1 MNLNNDIE
9 KILVTNEQ
17 IEARCKELGEQIDID
32 YEDKKPILL
41 SLLRGSIP
49 FVTTLSK
56 YISIPIE
63 FDYMKASSYH
73 GGTSSTGNVAV
84 TILPA
89 SKLEGRHLII
99 VEDIVDTG
107 FTLSTVVKI
116 LKTYKPASIEVA
128 SLLDKPSMRK
138 VDDLDIKYVGFVVP
152 AEFVVGFGLDYN
164 ELYRQLPYVGVL
176 KEEVYTKK

>member
-1 MNLNNDIE
+1 MNLNNDIK

-17 IEARCKELGEQIDID
+17 IEARCKELAEEIDKE
-32 YEDKKPILL
+32 YADKKPILL

-49 FVTTLSK
+49 FVATLSK
-56 YISIPIE
+56 YMTIPVE

-73 GGTSSTGNVAV
+73 GGTSSSGNVAV
-84 TILPA
+84 TVLPA
-89 SKLEGRHLII
+89 SKLEGRHVIV

-107 FTLSTVVKI
+107 FTLSTVMKI
-116 LKTYKPASIEVA
+116 LNESKPASLEIA

-138 VDDLDIKYVGFVVP
+138 VQDLSIKYIGFTIP
-152 AEFVVGFGLDYN
+152 AEFVVGFGLDYD

-176 KEEVYTKK
+176 KEEVYNK

>member
-1 MNLNNDIE
+1 MNLNNDIK

-17 IEARCKELGEQIDID
+17 IEARCKELGEQIVVD

-56 YISIPIE
+56 YISIPLE

-73 GGTSSTGNVAV
+73 GGTSSTGNVAITV
-84 TILPA
+84 LPA
-89 SKLEGRHLII
+89 SKLEGRHIII

-116 LKTYKPASIEVA
+116 LKSYNPASIEIA

-138 VDDLDIKYVGFVVP
+138 VDDLKLKYVGFVVP
-152 AEFVVGFGLDYN
+152 AEFVVGYGLDYN

-176 KEEVYTKK
+176 KEEIYNK

>member
-1 MNLNNDIE
+1 MNLNNHIE

-17 IEARCKELGEQIDID
+17 IEARCKELAFEIDKD
-32 YEDKKPILL
+32 YEDKKPVLL

-56 YISIPIE
+56 YMTIPVE

-73 GGTSSTGNVAV
+73 GGTCSTGNVAV
-84 TILPA
+84 TVLPA
-89 SKLEGRHLII
+89 TKLEGRHVIV

-107 FTLSTVVKI
+107 FTLSTVMKI
-116 LKTYKPASIEVA
+116 LKDYKPASLEIA
-128 SLLDKPSMRK
+128 SLLDKPSMRQ
-138 VDDLDIKYVGFVVP
+138 VQDLSIKYCGFSIP
-152 AEFVVGFGLDYN
+152 AVFVVGFGLDYD

-176 KEEVYTKK
+176 KEEVYKK

>member
-1 MNLNNDIE
+1 
-9 KILVTNEQ
+9 
-17 IEARCKELGEQIDID
+17 
-32 YEDKKPILL
+32 
-41 SLLRGSIP
+41 
-49 FVTTLSK
+49 
-56 YISIPIE
+56 
-63 FDYMKASSYH
+63 MKVSSYH

-138 VDDLDIKYVGFVVP
+138 VDDLDIKYVGFIVP

>member
-1 MNLNNDIE
+1 MNLNNDIK

-17 IEARCKELGEQIDID
+17 IEARCKELGEQIAVD

-56 YISIPIE
+56 YMTIPVE

-73 GGTSSTGNVAV
+73 GGTCSTGNVAV
-84 TILPA
+84 TVLPA
-89 SKLEGRHLII
+89 TKLEGRHVIV

-107 FTLSTVVKI
+107 FTLSTVMKI
-116 LKTYKPASIEVA
+116 LKDYKPASLEIA
-128 SLLDKPSMRK
+128 SLLDKPSMRQVK
-138 VDDLDIKYVGFVVP
+138 DLSIKYCGFSIP
-152 AEFVVGFGLDYN
+152 AEFVVGFGLDYD

-176 KEEVYTKK
+176 KEEVYKK

>member
-1 MNLNNDIE
+1 MNLNNDIK

-17 IEARCKELGEQIDID
+17 IEARCKELGEQIAVD

-56 YISIPIE
+56 YISIPLE

-73 GGTSSTGNVAV
+73 GGTSSTGNVAITV
-84 TILPA
+84 LPA
-89 SKLEGRHLII
+89 SKLEGRHIII

-107 FTLSTVVKI
+107 LTCQKLINYKVFTFLICS
-116 LKTYKPASIEVA
+116 YKKNNI
-128 SLLDKPSMRK
+128 
-138 VDDLDIKYVGFVVP
+138 
-152 AEFVVGFGLDYN
+152 
-164 ELYRQLPYVGVL
+164 
-176 KEEVYTKK
+176 

>member
-1 MNLNNDIE
+1 MNLNNHIE

-17 IEARCKELGEQIDID
+17 IEARCKELALEIDKE
-32 YEDKKPILL
+32 YEDKKPVLL

-56 YISIPIE
+56 YMTIPVE

-73 GGTSSTGNVAV
+73 GGTCSTGNVAV
-84 TILPA
+84 TVLPA
-89 SKLEGRHLII
+89 TKLEGRHVIV

-107 FTLSTVVKI
+107 FTLSTVMKI
-116 LKTYKPASIEVA
+116 LKDYKPASLEIA
-128 SLLDKPSMRK
+128 SLLDKPSMRQ
-138 VDDLDIKYVGFVVP
+138 VQDLSIKYCGFSIP
-152 AEFVVGFGLDYN
+152 AEFVVGFGLDYD

-176 KEEVYTKK
+176 KEEVYKK

>member
-1 MNLNNDIE
+1 MNLNNDIK

-17 IEARCKELGEQIDID
+17 IEARCKELAEEIDKE
-32 YEDKKPILL
+32 YADKKPILL

-49 FVTTLSK
+49 FVATLSK
-56 YISIPIE
+56 YMTIPVE

-73 GGTSSTGNVAV
+73 GGTSSSGNVAV
-84 TILPA
+84 TVLPA
-89 SKLEGRHLII
+89 SKLEGRHVIV

-107 FTLSTVVKI
+107 FTLSTVMKI
-116 LKTYKPASIEVA
+116 LNESKPASLEIA

-138 VDDLDIKYVGFVVP
+138 VQDLSIKYTGFTIP
-152 AEFVVGFGLDYN
+152 AEFVVGFGLDYD

-176 KEEVYTKK
+176 KEEVYNK

>member
-1 MNLNNDIE
+1 MNLNNDIK

-17 IEARCKELGEQIDID
+17 IEARCKELGEQINND
-32 YEDKKPILL
+32 YENKKPILL

-56 YISIPIE
+56 YISIPVE

-73 GGTSSTGNVAV
+73 GGTHSSGNVAV
-84 TILPA
+84 TVLPA
-89 SKLEGRHLII
+89 SNLEGRHVIV

-107 FTLSTVVKI
+107 FTLSTVMKI
-116 LKTYKPASIEVA
+116 LKESNPASLEIA
-128 SLLDKPSMRK
+128 SLLDKPTMRK
-138 VDDLDIKYVGFVVP
+138 TSDLSIKYLGFTIP
-152 AEFVVGFGLDYN
+152 AEFVVGYGLDYD

-176 KEEVYTKK
+176 KEDVYKK

>member
-1 MNLNNDIE
+1 MNLNNHIE

-17 IEARCKELGEQIDID
+17 IEARCKELAFEIDKD
-32 YEDKKPILL
+32 YEDKKPVLL

-56 YISIPIE
+56 YMTIPVE

-73 GGTSSTGNVAV
+73 GGTCSTGNVAV
-84 TILPA
+84 TVLPA
-89 SKLEGRHLII
+89 TKLEGRHVIV

-107 FTLSTVVKI
+107 FTLSTVMKI
-116 LKTYKPASIEVA
+116 LKDYKPASLEIA
-128 SLLDKPSMRK
+128 SLLDKPSMRQ
-138 VDDLDIKYVGFVVP
+138 VQDLSIKYCGFSIP
-152 AEFVVGFGLDYN
+152 AEFVVGFGLDYD

-176 KEEVYTKK
+176 KEEVYKK

>member
-1 MNLNNDIE
+1 MNLNNHIE

-17 IEARCKELGEQIDID
+17 IEARCKELALEIDKE
-32 YEDKKPILL
+32 YADKKPILL

-56 YISIPIE
+56 YITIPVE

-84 TILPA
+84 TVLPA
-89 SKLEGRHLII
+89 SKLEGRHVIV

-107 FTLSTVVKI
+107 FTLSTVMKI
-116 LKTYKPASIEVA
+116 LKDYKPASLEIA
-128 SLLDKPSMRK
+128 SLLDKPSMRQ
-138 VDDLDIKYVGFVVP
+138 VHDLSIKYLGFTIP
-152 AEFVVGFGLDYN
+152 ALFVVGFGLDYD

-176 KEEVYTKK
+176 KEEVYKK

>member
-1 MNLNNDIE
+1 MNLNNHIE

-17 IEARCKELGEQIDID
+17 IEARCKELALEIDKD
-32 YEDKKPILL
+32 YEDKKPVLL

-56 YISIPIE
+56 YMTIPVE

-73 GGTSSTGNVAV
+73 GGTCSTGNVAV
-84 TILPA
+84 TVLPA
-89 SKLEGRHLII
+89 TKLEGRHVIV

-107 FTLSTVVKI
+107 FTLSTVMKI
-116 LKTYKPASIEVA
+116 LKDYKPASLEIA
-128 SLLDKPSMRK
+128 SLLDKPSMRQ
-138 VDDLDIKYVGFVVP
+138 VQDLSIKYCGFSIP
-152 AEFVVGFGLDYN
+152 AEFVVGFGLDYD

-176 KEEVYTKK
+176 KEEVYKK